1 MDKEKFEK
9 LAPWLKNE
17 INLLENKIKNL
28 ENIIKTLSLEN
39 NEQTNIFLEKEG
51 VKKFIPN
58 REIIYFFISNEE
70 LNVYLRDN
78 KLNIVGSD
86 SFKILPKSSN
96 QIEISF

>member
-1 MDKEKFEK
+1 M
-9 LAPWLKNE
+9 
-17 INLLENKIKNL
+17 NKQIY
-28 ENIIKTLSLEN
+28 
-39 NEQTNIFLEKEG
+39 FLEKEG

-86 SFKILPKSSN
+86 SLKILPKSSN
-96 QIEISF
+96 RIEISF

>member
-58 REIIYFFISNEE
+58 GEIIYFFISNEE